1 LRAIDRFDLPPAEKP
16 RLLAWGGYEYY
27 AFAHEAGLFEPVVRL
42 GHRVSDGQLCGHIH
56 FVESPWRTS
65 EPVHFKKG
73 GFLICQRHF
82 GRVLPG
88 DCVAHT
94 VIEL

>member
-1 LRAIDRFDLPPAEKP
+1 
-16 RLLAWGGYEYY
+16 
-27 AFAHEAGLFEPVVRL
+27 
-42 GHRVSDGQLCGHIH
+42 VSDGQLCGHIH